1 MKAAR
6 PPVGKSGTA
15 SRPIRLPGFLNEQDI
30 GLGDVIQRA
39 TAYAGVKA
47 CGGCQR
53 RAAALNRWF
62 VFSAR
67 PSR

>member
-1 MKAAR
+1 MKGAR
-6 PPVGKSGTA
+6 QPVGKSQTA

-39 TAYAGVKA
+39 TSYAGIKA

-53 RAAALNRWF
+53 RAATLNRWF

-67 PSR
+67 PFR